1 MKIIIELQ
9 SSCFEAILCSQMFKG
24 HNPSFK
30 KQKKCEAFLKGVAIL
45 KRVGITGNILEKQG
59 LYVVRTKMDIF

>member
-1 MKIIIELQ
+1 
-9 SSCFEAILCSQMFKG
+9 MFKG